1 MVHDGARPLGA
12 FSLRHRQTI
21 CVYYLARRQ
30 GVAQRINLGA
40 LSTFELGLRENWCF
54 MIKYPQSSI
63 LCAVL
68 TSFLWSATATPSQAD
83 TGTLRVVFGKAGLVA
98 AVGSGE
104 GILTFHGKHYAFLV
118 AGASIGATLAAST
131 SVLRGTALNISTPGD
146 LAGTYTGV
154 GGGAAVAAGV
164 SGVRL
169 HNEKGVVLEL
179 RGAKLG
185 VEASANLALI
195 TITMK

>member
-1 MVHDGARPLGA
+1 M
-12 FSLRHRQTI
+12 T
-21 CVYYLARRQ
+21 
-30 GVAQRINLGA
+30 
-40 LSTFELGLRENWCF
+40 
-54 MIKYPQSSI
+54 KYPRPSI
-63 LCAVL
+63 LCAML
-68 TSFLWSATATPSQAD
+68 TMFLWNATATPSQAE

-104 GILTFHGKHYAFLV
+104 GILTFHGKHYPFLV
-118 AGASIGATLAAST
+118 VGGSIGATLAAST
-131 SVLRGTALNISTPGD
+131 TVLHGTALNISTPSD

-169 HNEKGVVLEL
+169 RNEKGVVLDL

-185 VEASANLALI
+185 VEVSANLALI

>member
-1 MVHDGARPLGA
+1 MFAKRFYNKLV
-12 FSLRHRQTI
+12 T
-21 CVYYLARRQ
+21 
-30 GVAQRINLGA
+30 
-40 LSTFELGLRENWCF
+40 
-54 MIKYPQSSI
+54 MIKYPRPSI

-68 TSFLWSATATPSQAD
+68 TLFLWGATPTPSQAD

-104 GILTFHGKHYAFLV
+104 GVLTFQGKRYGFLV

-131 SVLRGTALNISTPGD
+131 SVLHGTALNISTPSD

-169 HNEKGVVLEL
+169 RNEKGVVLDL

-185 VEASANLALI
+185 VEVSANLALI

>member
-1 MVHDGARPLGA
+1 MWNAFRNKVGDHDRVTSTGHLKTSRLLFGKAQLTAR
-12 FSLRHRQTI
+12 
-21 CVYYLARRQ
+21 V
-30 GVAQRINLGA
+30 
-40 LSTFELGLRENWCF
+40 LSSASSSCSNNWWF
-54 MIKYPQSSI
+54 MIKYPRSSI
-63 LCAVL
+63 LCTVL
-68 TSFLWSATATPSQAD
+68 TLLLWSATAAPSQAD

-104 GILTFHGKHYAFLV
+104 GVLTFHGKRYGFLI

-131 SVLRGTALNISTPGD
+131 SVLHGTALNISTPGD

-169 HNEKGVVLEL
+169 RNEKGVVLDL

-185 VEASANLALI
+185 VEVSANLALI

>member
-1 MVHDGARPLGA
+1 MSISCRAMPLDIRA
-12 FSLRHRQTI
+12 KI
-21 CVYYLARRQ
+21 
-30 GVAQRINLGA
+30 
-40 LSTFELGLRENWCF
+40 LRESCCL
-54 MIKYPQSSI
+54 MIKYPRSSI

-68 TSFLWSATATPSQAD
+68 TLLLWNAAATPSQAD
-83 TGTLRVVFGKAGLVA
+83 TGTLRVVFGKVGLVA
-98 AVGSGE
+98 AVGSGK
-104 GILTFHGKHYAFLV
+104 GVLTFLGKRYAFLV
-118 AGASIGATLAAST
+118 AGASIGPTLALST
-131 SVLRGTALNISTPGD
+131 NVLHGTALNISTPGD

-169 HNEKGVVLEL
+169 RNEKGVVLEL

-185 VEASANLALI
+185 VEVSANLALI

>member
-1 MVHDGARPLGA
+1 VVHDQLSSVFDPL
-12 FSLRHRQTI
+12 
-21 CVYYLARRQ
+21 C
-30 GVAQRINLGA
+30 
-40 LSTFELGLRENWCF
+40 
-54 MIKYPQSSI
+54 
-63 LCAVL
+63 CAHVV
-68 TSFLWSATATPSQAD
+68 SWSATATPSQAD

-104 GILTFHGKHYAFLV
+104 GVLTFHGKRYGFLA

-131 SVLRGTALNISTPGD
+131 SVLRGTALNISTPSD

-169 HNEKGVVLEL
+169 RNEKGVVLDL

-185 VEASANLALI
+185 VEVSANVALI

>member
-1 MVHDGARPLGA
+1 
-12 FSLRHRQTI
+12 
-21 CVYYLARRQ
+21 
-30 GVAQRINLGA
+30 
-40 LSTFELGLRENWCF
+40 
-54 MIKYPQSSI
+54 MIKYRRSSV
-63 LCAVL
+63 LYAVL
-68 TSFLWSATATPSQAD
+68 TLSLWTATATPSRAD
-83 TGTLRVVFGKAGLVA
+83 TGALRVVFGKAGLVA

-104 GILTFHGKHYAFLV
+104 GVLTFHDKRYAFLV
-118 AGASIGATLAAST
+118 VGASIGATLAAST
-131 SVLRGTALNISTPGD
+131 NVLYGTARNLSTPSD

-169 HNEKGVVLEL
+169 RNEKGVVLEL

-185 VEASANLALI
+185 VEVSANLAVI

>member
-1 MVHDGARPLGA
+1 MSFGVLLIV
-12 FSLRHRQTI
+12 SLESWSLYDT
-21 CVYYLARRQ
+21 
-30 GVAQRINLGA
+30 
-40 LSTFELGLRENWCF
+40 
-54 MIKYPQSSI
+54 KYPRPSI
-63 LCAVL
+63 LCAML
-68 TSFLWSATATPSQAD
+68 TLLLWNATATPSQAD

-104 GILTFHGKHYAFLV
+104 GILTFHGKRYGFLV

-131 SVLRGTALNISTPGD
+131 SVLRGTALHISTPSD

-169 HNEKGVVLEL
+169 RNEKGVVLDL
-179 RGAKLG
+179 RGGKLG
-185 VEASANLALI
+185 MEISANLALI
-195 TITMK
+195 AITMK

>member
-1 MVHDGARPLGA
+1 
-12 FSLRHRQTI
+12 
-21 CVYYLARRQ
+21 
-30 GVAQRINLGA
+30 
-40 LSTFELGLRENWCF
+40 
-54 MIKYPQSSI
+54 MIKYPRFSI

-68 TSFLWSATATPSQAD
+68 TLFIWSGTATPSQAD

-98 AVGSGE
+98 AVGHGE
-104 GILTFHGKHYAFLV
+104 GVLTFHGKHYGFLV
-118 AGASIGATLAAST
+118 VGGSIGATLALST
-131 SVLRGTALNISTPGD
+131 TVLRGTALNISTPSD
-146 LAGTYTGV
+146 LAGAYTGV

-169 HNEKGVVLEL
+169 RNEKGVLLEL

>member
-1 MVHDGARPLGA
+1 MSYRALPLDDQTMV
-12 FSLRHRQTI
+12 
-21 CVYYLARRQ
+21 
-30 GVAQRINLGA
+30 
-40 LSTFELGLRENWCF
+40 LRESGWL
-54 MIKYPQSSI
+54 MIKYPWPSI

-68 TSFLWSATATPSQAD
+68 TLFLWSATATPSQAD

-104 GILTFHGKHYAFLV
+104 GVLTFHGKRYGFLV

-131 SVLRGTALNISTPGD
+131 SVLHGTALNISTPSD
-146 LAGTYTGV
+146 LAATYTGV

-169 HNEKGVVLEL
+169 RNEKGVVLDL

-185 VEASANLALI
+185 VEVSANLALI